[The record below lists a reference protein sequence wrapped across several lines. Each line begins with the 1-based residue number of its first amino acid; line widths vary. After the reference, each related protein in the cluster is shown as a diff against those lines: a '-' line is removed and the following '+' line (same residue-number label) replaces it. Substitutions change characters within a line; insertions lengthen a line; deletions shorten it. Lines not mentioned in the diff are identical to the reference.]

1 MDDNYIF
8 AVSVVVCDGLNADG
22 CTYLEPQSFIS
33 EFRPNFG
40 KTSGHNARIITFY
53 SVLCRM
59 LIYKYMYY
67 DGMNHR
73 LNNNKLLLRTDRN
86 TLG

>member
-1 MDDNYIF
+1 M
-8 AVSVVVCDGLNADG
+8 CEGLKADG

-33 EFRPNFG
+33 EFRLNFG

-59 LIYKYMYY
+59 LIYKYMYNEMFVEHTITRIM
-67 DGMNHR
+67 GG
-73 LNNNKLLLRTDRN
+73 LVKTVSASQF
-86 TLG
+86 GI